1 LNTDGT
7 IFAIIQRLSRL
18 PFGLGKQR
26 ENVVGM
32 LGGQATK
39 MLTHALQKQ
48 AYLRVRIVEVEPPHL
63 SRSAQGAVFLSVWGD
78 PAVLTAQ
85 SH

>member
-1 LNTDGT
+1 
-7 IFAIIQRLSRL
+7 
-18 PFGLGKQR
+18 
-26 ENVVGM
+26 M